1 MNSTL
6 RLLLLTIPFV
16 LVFSTGSAET
26 FGVKKRRPKP
36 HEYGNVV
43 INNYSEQEKIA
54 PVVFKH
60 WVHRAKYTCRLCH
73 VDIGFAMQAGE
84 TQVTEED
91 NRNGLYC
98 GSCHDGK
105 IAFGH
110 EQKKL
115 LGDDTTNCDRC
126 HSYGKKVTFKNN
138 FYTFRKG
145 LPKERFGNGINW
157 LVMEEKG
164 MVTLVDYLE
173 GVSMPRTKIKE
184 PEEFSLKAKQPNM
197 PSILFSHKKHA
208 VWNGCELCH
217 PEIFPVKRD
226 SKPYTMQEIFDGK
239 YCGGC
244 HGIVAFASLD
254 CQRCHTQPVQ

>member
-1 MNSTL
+1 MKILPKTV
-6 RLLLLTIPFV
+6 LLIIALV
-16 LVFSTGSAET
+16 LIFSTVEAET

-60 WVHRAKYTCRLCH
+60 WLHRAKYTCRLCH

-84 TQVTEED
+84 TRITEED

-98 GSCHDGK
+98 GSCHNGTG
-105 IAFGH
+105 AFGP
-110 EQKKL
+110 EDKEL
-115 LGDDTTNCDRC
+115 LGDNTSTCDRC

-157 LVMEEKG
+157 LAMEEQKLI
-164 MVTLVDYLE
+164 TLQDYLE
-173 GVSMPRTKIKE
+173 GVSMPGSKIKE
-184 PEEFSLKAKQPNM
+184 PEDFSLSARQPNM
-197 PSILFSHKKHA
+197 PSIVFSHQKHA

-239 YCGGC
+239 YCGAC
-244 HGIVAFASLD
+244 HGKVAFADID
-254 CQRCHTQPVQ
+254 CQRCHTGPVQ